1 MVMVMAVVLVL
12 VVVEGRGLEVLKRL
26 YTAEIL
32 KQFINLYL
40 IIQIVKLLQ
49 STATNV
55 IIVAL
60 TD

>member
-1 MVMVMAVVLVL
+1 MVMAVVLVL